1 MKMKFSKEVT
11 IGIVTI
17 ISLVLLY
24 IGVNYLKG
32 INLFRP
38 ANHYYVAC
46 SNVKDVTISSPVFV
60 EGFKVG
66 LVRSISYDYSTTGK
80 IMVEISLEES
90 MRINKGS
97 YISLEKTL
105 LSGGEL
111 HIHLNKYV
119 DEYLKS
125 GDTIEG
131 RSPEDMMTSVQEKM
145 LPQIIDLLPKLDSI
159 LYSLQLLVSHP
170 ALSRSLDHIEK
181 TTASLEVSSRQLN
194 QLLGN
199 DVPVIASNLK
209 TTTDNFAALSEE
221 MKNLNLKGSIQ
232 SLNLTIDNLG
242 QTTTKLNAK
251 DNSLGLLLNDTLLY
265 NNLNKTVI
273 NASDLLIDLKQ
284 NPKRYVR
291 LEASIWPSC
300 PLFCLGT
307 R

>member
-1 MKMKFSKEVT
+1 MKMKFSKEAT
-11 IGIVTI
+11 ISVVSI

-80 IMVEISLEES
+80 ILVEISLEES

-131 RSPEDMMTSVQEKM
+131 RSPEDMMASVQEKM

-159 LYSLQLLVSHP
+159 LYSLQILVSHP
-170 ALSRSLDHIEK
+170 ALSQSLDHIEK
-181 TTASLEVSSRQLN
+181 TTASLEISSRRLN

-242 QTTTKLNAK
+242 QTTMKLNAK

-265 NNLNKTVI
+265 NNLNETVV
-273 NASDLLIDLKQ
+273 NASNLLIDLKQ

-291 LEASIWPSC
+291 FS
-300 PLFCLGT
+300 LF
-307 R
+307 

>member
-1 MKMKFSKEVT
+1 MKMKFSKEAT
-11 IGIVTI
+11 IGVVSI

-38 ANHYYVAC
+38 ANHYYVTC
-46 SNVKDVTISSPVFV
+46 PNVKDVTISSPVFV

-80 IMVEISLEES
+80 ILVEISLEKS

-97 YISLEKTL
+97 YISLEKTF

-131 RSPEDMMTSVQEKM
+131 RSPEDMMASVQEKM

-159 LYSLQLLVSHP
+159 LYSLQILVSHP
-170 ALSRSLDHIEK
+170 ALSQSLDHIEK
-181 TTASLEVSSRQLN
+181 TTASLEISSRRLN

-265 NNLNKTVI
+265 NNLNKTVV

-291 LEASIWPSC
+291 FS
-300 PLFCLGT
+300 LF
-307 R
+307 

>member
-181 TTASLEVSSRQLN
+181 TTASLEVSSQRLN

-265 NNLNKTVI
+265 NNLNKTII

-291 LEASIWPSC
+291 FS
-300 PLFCLGT
+300 LF
-307 R
+307 

>member
-1 MKMKFSKEVT
+1 MKMKFSKEAT
-11 IGIVTI
+11 IGVVSI

-80 IMVEISLEES
+80 ILVEISLEES

-131 RSPEDMMTSVQEKM
+131 RSPEDMMASVQEKM

-159 LYSLQLLVSHP
+159 LYSLQILVSHP
-170 ALSRSLDHIEK
+170 ALSQSLDHIEK
-181 TTASLEVSSRQLN
+181 TTASLEISSRRLN

-242 QTTTKLNAK
+242 QTTMKLNAK

-265 NNLNKTVI
+265 NNLNETVV
-273 NASDLLIDLKQ
+273 NASNLLIDLKQ
-284 NPKRYVR
+284 NPNRYVR
-291 LEASIWPSC
+291 FS
-300 PLFCLGT
+300 LF
-307 R
+307 

>member
-1 MKMKFSKEVT
+1 MKMKFSKEAT
-11 IGIVTI
+11 IGVVSI

-80 IMVEISLEES
+80 ILVEISLEES

-111 HIHLNKYV
+111 HIHLNKFV
-119 DEYLKS
+119 DEYMKS

-131 RSPEDMMTSVQEKM
+131 RSPEDMMASVQEKM

-159 LYSLQLLVSHP
+159 LYSLQILVSHP
-170 ALSRSLDHIEK
+170 ALSQSLDHIEK
-181 TTASLEVSSRQLN
+181 TTASLEISSRRLN

-242 QTTTKLNAK
+242 QTTMKLNAK

-265 NNLNKTVI
+265 NNLNETVV
-273 NASDLLIDLKQ
+273 NASNLLIDLKQ

-291 LEASIWPSC
+291 FS
-300 PLFCLGT
+300 LF
-307 R
+307 

>member
-1 MKMKFSKEVT
+1 MKMKFSKEAT
-11 IGIVTI
+11 IGVVSI

-80 IMVEISLEES
+80 ILVEISLEES

-131 RSPEDMMTSVQEKM
+131 RSPEDMMASVQEKM

-159 LYSLQLLVSHP
+159 LYSLQILVSHP
-170 ALSRSLDHIEK
+170 ALSQSLDHIEK
-181 TTASLEVSSRQLN
+181 TTASLEISSRRLN

-242 QTTTKLNAK
+242 QTTMKLNAK

-265 NNLNKTVI
+265 NNLNETVV
-273 NASDLLIDLKQ
+273 NVSNLLIDLKQ

-291 LEASIWPSC
+291 FS
-300 PLFCLGT
+300 LF
-307 R
+307 

>member
-1 MKMKFSKEVT
+1 MKMKFSKEAT
-11 IGIVTI
+11 IGVVSI

-66 LVRSISYDYSTTGK
+66 LVRSISYDYSTTVK
-80 IMVEISLEES
+80 SLVEISLEES

-131 RSPEDMMTSVQEKM
+131 RSPEDMMASVQEKM

-159 LYSLQLLVSHP
+159 LYSLQILVSHP
-170 ALSRSLDHIEK
+170 ALSQSLDHIEK
-181 TTASLEVSSRQLN
+181 TTASLEISSRRLN

-199 DVPVIASNLK
+199 DVPVITSNLK

-242 QTTTKLNAK
+242 QTTMKLNAK

-265 NNLNKTVI
+265 NNLNETVV
-273 NASDLLIDLKQ
+273 NASNLLIDLKQ

-291 LEASIWPSC
+291 FS
-300 PLFCLGT
+300 LF
-307 R
+307 

>member
-1 MKMKFSKEVT
+1 MKMKFSKEAT
-11 IGIVTI
+11 IGVVSI

-80 IMVEISLEES
+80 ILVEISLEES

-131 RSPEDMMTSVQEKM
+131 RSPEDMMASVQEKM

-159 LYSLQLLVSHP
+159 LYSLQILVSHP
-170 ALSRSLDHIEK
+170 ALSQSLDHIEK
-181 TTASLEVSSRQLN
+181 TTASLEISSRRLN

-251 DNSLGLLLNDTLLY
+251 DNSLGLLLNDTSLY
-265 NNLNKTVI
+265 NNLNKTVV

-291 LEASIWPSC
+291 FS
-300 PLFCLGT
+300 LF
-307 R
+307 

>member
-131 RSPEDMMTSVQEKM
+131 RSPEDMMISVQEKM

-170 ALSRSLDHIEK
+170 ALSQSLDHIEK
-181 TTASLEVSSRQLN
+181 TTASLEVSSRRLN

-291 LEASIWPSC
+291 FS
-300 PLFCLGT
+300 LF
-307 R
+307 

>member
-1 MKMKFSKEVT
+1 MKMKFSKEAT
-11 IGIVTI
+11 IGVVSI

-80 IMVEISLEES
+80 ILVEISLEES

-131 RSPEDMMTSVQEKM
+131 RSPEDMMASVQEKM

-159 LYSLQLLVSHP
+159 LYSLQILVSHP
-170 ALSRSLDHIEK
+170 ALSQSLDHIEK
-181 TTASLEVSSRQLN
+181 TTASLEISSRRLK

-242 QTTTKLNAK
+242 QTTMKLNAK

-265 NNLNKTVI
+265 NNLNETVV
-273 NASDLLIDLKQ
+273 NASNLLIDLKQ

-291 LEASIWPSC
+291 FS
-300 PLFCLGT
+300 LF
-307 R
+307 

>member
-1 MKMKFSKEVT
+1 MKMKFSKEAT
-11 IGIVTI
+11 IGVVSI

-80 IMVEISLEES
+80 ILVEISLEES

-131 RSPEDMMTSVQEKM
+131 RSPEDMMASVQEKM

-159 LYSLQLLVSHP
+159 LYSLQILVSHP
-170 ALSRSLDHIEK
+170 ALSQSLDNIEK
-181 TTASLEVSSRQLN
+181 TTASLEISSRRLN

-242 QTTTKLNAK
+242 QTTMKLNAK

-265 NNLNKTVI
+265 NNLNETVV
-273 NASDLLIDLKQ
+273 NASNLLIDLKQ

-291 LEASIWPSC
+291 FS
-300 PLFCLGT
+300 LF
-307 R
+307 

>member
-1 MKMKFSKEVT
+1 MKMKFSKEAT
-11 IGIVTI
+11 IGVVSI

-80 IMVEISLEES
+80 ILVEISLEES

-131 RSPEDMMTSVQEKM
+131 RSPEDMMASVQEKM
-145 LPQIIDLLPKLDSI
+145 LPQISDLLPKLDSI
-159 LYSLQLLVSHP
+159 LYSLQILVSHP
-170 ALSRSLDHIEK
+170 ALSQSLDHIEK
-181 TTASLEVSSRQLN
+181 TTASLEISSRRLN

-242 QTTTKLNAK
+242 QTTMKLNAK

-265 NNLNKTVI
+265 NNLNETVV
-273 NASDLLIDLKQ
+273 NASNLLIDLKQ

-291 LEASIWPSC
+291 FS
-300 PLFCLGT
+300 LF
-307 R
+307 

>member
-1 MKMKFSKEVT
+1 MKMKFSKEAT
-11 IGIVTI
+11 IGVVSI

-80 IMVEISLEES
+80 ILVEISLEES

-119 DEYLKS
+119 DEYLKF
-125 GDTIEG
+125 GDMIEG
-131 RSPEDMMTSVQEKM
+131 RFFEDMMASVQEKM

-159 LYSLQLLVSHP
+159 LYSLQILVSHP
-170 ALSRSLDHIEK
+170 ALSQSLDHIEK
-181 TTASLEVSSRQLN
+181 TTASLEISSRRLN

-242 QTTTKLNAK
+242 QTTMKLNAK

-265 NNLNKTVI
+265 NNLNETVV
-273 NASDLLIDLKQ
+273 NASNLLIDLKQ

-291 LEASIWPSC
+291 FS
-300 PLFCLGT
+300 LF
-307 R
+307 

>member
-11 IGIVTI
+11 IGVVSI

-80 IMVEISLEES
+80 ILVEISLEKS

-131 RSPEDMMTSVQEKM
+131 RSPEDMMASVQEKM

-159 LYSLQLLVSHP
+159 LYSLQILVSHP
-170 ALSRSLDHIEK
+170 ALSQSLDHIEK
-181 TTASLEVSSRQLN
+181 TTASLEISSRRLN

-221 MKNLNLKGSIQ
+221 MKNLNLKGCIQ

-251 DNSLGLLLNDTLLY
+251 DNSLGLLLNDTSLY
-265 NNLNKTVI
+265 NNLNKTVV

-291 LEASIWPSC
+291 FS
-300 PLFCLGT
+300 LF
-307 R
+307 

>member
-1 MKMKFSKEVT
+1 MKFSKEAT
-11 IGIVTI
+11 IGVVSI

-80 IMVEISLEES
+80 ILVEISLEES

-131 RSPEDMMTSVQEKM
+131 RSPEDMMASVQEKM

-159 LYSLQLLVSHP
+159 LYSLQILVSHP
-170 ALSRSLDHIEK
+170 ALSQSLDHIEK
-181 TTASLEVSSRQLN
+181 TTASLEISSRRLN

-265 NNLNKTVI
+265 NNLNKTVV

-291 LEASIWPSC
+291 FS
-300 PLFCLGT
+300 LF
-307 R
+307 

>member
-181 TTASLEVSSRQLN
+181 TTASLEVSSQRLN

-291 LEASIWPSC
+291 FS
-300 PLFCLGT
+300 LF
-307 R
+307 

>member
-1 MKMKFSKEVT
+1 MKMKFSKEAT
-11 IGIVTI
+11 IGVVSI

-80 IMVEISLEES
+80 ILVEISLEES

-131 RSPEDMMTSVQEKM
+131 RSPEDMMASVQEKM

-159 LYSLQLLVSHP
+159 LYSLQILVSHP
-170 ALSRSLDHIEK
+170 ALSQSLDHIEK
-181 TTASLEVSSRQLN
+181 TTASLEISSRRLN

-242 QTTTKLNAK
+242 QTTMKLNAK

-265 NNLNKTVI
+265 NNLNETVV
-273 NASDLLIDLKQ
+273 NASNLLIDLKQ
-284 NPKRYVR
+284 NPKRSVR
-291 LEASIWPSC
+291 FS
-300 PLFCLGT
+300 LF
-307 R
+307 

>member
-11 IGIVTI
+11 IGVVSI

-80 IMVEISLEES
+80 ILVEISLEKS

-131 RSPEDMMTSVQEKM
+131 RSPEDMMASVQEKM

-159 LYSLQLLVSHP
+159 LYSLQILVSHP
-170 ALSRSLDHIEK
+170 ALSQSLDHIEK
-181 TTASLEVSSRQLN
+181 TTASLEISSRRLN

-232 SLNLTIDNLG
+232 LLNLTIDNLG

-251 DNSLGLLLNDTLLY
+251 DNTLGLLLNDTLLY
-265 NNLNKTVI
+265 NNLNKTVV

-291 LEASIWPSC
+291 FS
-300 PLFCLGT
+300 LF
-307 R
+307 

>member
-11 IGIVTI
+11 IGVVSI

-80 IMVEISLEES
+80 ILVEISLEES

-131 RSPEDMMTSVQEKM
+131 RSPEDMMASVQEKM

-159 LYSLQLLVSHP
+159 LYSLQILVSHP
-170 ALSRSLDHIEK
+170 ALSQSLDHIEK
-181 TTASLEVSSRQLN
+181 TTASLEISSRRLN

-265 NNLNKTVI
+265 NNLNKTVV

-291 LEASIWPSC
+291 FS
-300 PLFCLGT
+300 LF
-307 R
+307 

>member
-232 SLNLTIDNLG
+232 SLDLTIDNLG

-291 LEASIWPSC
+291 FS
-300 PLFCLGT
+300 LF
-307 R
+307 

>member
-11 IGIVTI
+11 IGVVSI

-80 IMVEISLEES
+80 ILVEISLEKS

-131 RSPEDMMTSVQEKM
+131 RSPEDMMASVQEKM

-159 LYSLQLLVSHP
+159 LYSLQILVSHP
-170 ALSRSLDHIEK
+170 ALSQSLDHIEK
-181 TTASLEVSSRQLN
+181 TTASLEISSRRLN

-251 DNSLGLLLNDTLLY
+251 DNSLGLLLNDTSLY
-265 NNLNKTVI
+265 NNLNKTVV

-291 LEASIWPSC
+291 FS
-300 PLFCLGT
+300 LF
-307 R
+307 

>member
-1 MKMKFSKEVT
+1 MKMKFSKEAT
-11 IGIVTI
+11 IGVVSI

-80 IMVEISLEES
+80 ILVEISLEES

-131 RSPEDMMTSVQEKM
+131 RSPEDMMASVQEKM

-159 LYSLQLLVSHP
+159 LYSLQILVSHP
-170 ALSRSLDHIEK
+170 ALSQSLDHIEK
-181 TTASLEVSSRQLN
+181 TTASLEISSRRLN

-221 MKNLNLKGSIQ
+221 MKNLNLKSSIQ

-242 QTTTKLNAK
+242 QTTMKLNAK

-265 NNLNKTVI
+265 NNLNETVV
-273 NASDLLIDLKQ
+273 NASNLLIDLKQ

-291 LEASIWPSC
+291 FS
-300 PLFCLGT
+300 LF
-307 R
+307 

>member
-1 MKMKFSKEVT
+1 MKMKFNKEAT
-11 IGIVTI
+11 IGVVSI

-80 IMVEISLEES
+80 ILVEISLEES

-131 RSPEDMMTSVQEKM
+131 RSPEDMMASVQEKM

-159 LYSLQLLVSHP
+159 LYSLQILVSHP
-170 ALSRSLDHIEK
+170 ALSQSLDHIEK
-181 TTASLEVSSRQLN
+181 TTASLEISSRRLN

-242 QTTTKLNAK
+242 QTTMKLNAK

-265 NNLNKTVI
+265 NNLNETVV
-273 NASDLLIDLKQ
+273 NASNLLIDLKQ

-291 LEASIWPSC
+291 FS
-300 PLFCLGT
+300 LF
-307 R
+307 

>member
-1 MKMKFSKEVT
+1 MKMKFSKEAT
-11 IGIVTI
+11 IGVVSI

-80 IMVEISLEES
+80 ILVEISLEES

-131 RSPEDMMTSVQEKM
+131 RSPEDMMASVQEKM

-159 LYSLQLLVSHP
+159 LYSLQILESHP
-170 ALSRSLDHIEK
+170 ALSQSLDHIEK
-181 TTASLEVSSRQLN
+181 TTASLEISSRRLN

-242 QTTTKLNAK
+242 QTTMKLNAK

-265 NNLNKTVI
+265 NNLNETVV
-273 NASDLLIDLKQ
+273 NASNLLIDLKQ

-291 LEASIWPSC
+291 FS
-300 PLFCLGT
+300 LF
-307 R
+307 

>member
-11 IGIVTI
+11 IGVVSI

-80 IMVEISLEES
+80 ILVEISLEKS

-131 RSPEDMMTSVQEKM
+131 RSPEDMMASVQEKM

-159 LYSLQLLVSHP
+159 LYSLQILVSHP
-170 ALSRSLDHIEK
+170 ALSQSLDHIEK
-181 TTASLEVSSRQLN
+181 TTASLEISSRRLN

-242 QTTTKLNAK
+242 QTTMKLNAK

-265 NNLNKTVI
+265 NNLNETVV
-273 NASDLLIDLKQ
+273 NASNLLIDLKQ

-291 LEASIWPSC
+291 FS
-300 PLFCLGT
+300 LF
-307 R
+307 

>member
-11 IGIVTI
+11 IGVVSI

-80 IMVEISLEES
+80 ILVEISLEKS

-131 RSPEDMMTSVQEKM
+131 RSPEDMMASVQEKM

-159 LYSLQLLVSHP
+159 LYSLQILVSHP
-170 ALSRSLDHIEK
+170 ALSQSLDHIEK
-181 TTASLEVSSRQLN
+181 TTASLEISSRRLN

-199 DVPVIASNLK
+199 DVPVIASNIK

-221 MKNLNLKGSIQ
+221 MKNLNLKGCIQ

-251 DNSLGLLLNDTLLY
+251 DNSLGLLLNDTSLY
-265 NNLNKTVI
+265 NNLNKTVV

-291 LEASIWPSC
+291 FS
-300 PLFCLGT
+300 LF
-307 R
+307 

>member
-1 MKMKFSKEVT
+1 MKMKFSKEAT
-11 IGIVTI
+11 IGVVSI

-80 IMVEISLEES
+80 ILVEISLEES

-111 HIHLNKYV
+111 HIHLNKYM

-131 RSPEDMMTSVQEKM
+131 RSPEDMMASVQEKM

-159 LYSLQLLVSHP
+159 LYSLQILVSHP
-170 ALSRSLDHIEK
+170 ALSQSLDHIEK
-181 TTASLEVSSRQLN
+181 TTASLEISSRRLN

-242 QTTTKLNAK
+242 QTTMKLNAK

-265 NNLNKTVI
+265 NNLNETVV
-273 NASDLLIDLKQ
+273 NASNLLIDLKQ

-291 LEASIWPSC
+291 FS
-300 PLFCLGT
+300 LF
-307 R
+307 

>member
-1 MKMKFSKEVT
+1 MKMKFSKEAT
-11 IGIVTI
+11 IGVVSI

-80 IMVEISLEES
+80 ILVEISLEES

-131 RSPEDMMTSVQEKM
+131 RSPEDMMASVQEKM

-159 LYSLQLLVSHP
+159 LYSLQILVSHP
-170 ALSRSLDHIEK
+170 ALSQSLDHIEK
-181 TTASLEVSSRQLN
+181 TTASLEISSRRLN
-194 QLLGN
+194 QLLDN

-242 QTTTKLNAK
+242 QTTMKLNAK

-265 NNLNKTVI
+265 NNLNETVV
-273 NASDLLIDLKQ
+273 NASNLLIDLKQ

-291 LEASIWPSC
+291 FS
-300 PLFCLGT
+300 LF
-307 R
+307 

>member
-80 IMVEISLEES
+80 ILVEISLEES

-125 GDTIEG
+125 GDTLEG

-209 TTTDNFAALSEE
+209 TTTDNFAVLSEE

-232 SLNLTIDNLG
+232 LLNLTIDNLG

-291 LEASIWPSC
+291 FS
-300 PLFCLGT
+300 LF
-307 R
+307 

>member
-273 NASDLLIDLKQ
+273 NASNLLIDLKQ

-291 LEASIWPSC
+291 FS
-300 PLFCLGT
+300 LF
-307 R
+307 

>member
-291 LEASIWPSC
+291 FS
-300 PLFCLGT
+300 LF
-307 R
+307 

>member
-1 MKMKFSKEVT
+1 MKMKFSKEAT
-11 IGIVTI
+11 IGVVSI

-80 IMVEISLEES
+80 ILVEISLEES

-131 RSPEDMMTSVQEKM
+131 RSPEDMMASVQEKM

-159 LYSLQLLVSHP
+159 LYSLQILVSHP
-170 ALSRSLDHIEK
+170 ALSQSLDHIEK
-181 TTASLEVSSRQLN
+181 TTASLEISSRRLN

-265 NNLNKTVI
+265 NNLNKTVV

-291 LEASIWPSC
+291 FSLC
-300 PLFCLGT
+300 
-307 R
+307 